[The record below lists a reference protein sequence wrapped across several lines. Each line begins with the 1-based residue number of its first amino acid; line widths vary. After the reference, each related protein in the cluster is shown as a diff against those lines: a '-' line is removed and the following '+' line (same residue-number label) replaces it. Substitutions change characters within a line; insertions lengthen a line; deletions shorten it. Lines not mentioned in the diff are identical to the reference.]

1 MRIGYTLSSEERTG
15 NELIALAAQA
25 EVVGFDFV
33 GISDHYHPWSETQ
46 GQSTFAW
53 TILGGIAMAT
63 KQIEV
68 FIEVTCPIIRYH
80 PAIIAQ
86 AAATTASLME
96 GRFTFGVGT
105 GENLNEHVVGHGWPK
120 TSVRQAM
127 LREAVDIIREL
138 WRGELTSYEGEFYTV
153 ENAKIYS
160 LPKELPP
167 IIVSAFGPKAA
178 RMAGEIGDGFVST
191 SPDKALVQAFKRSGG
206 KNKPVYGQIDVCWAK
221 NTSEAKKTA
230 FKYWPNKA
238 APGNLNTELAL
249 PQQFQDVGEAIGPNK
264 ATEKIPLGDNLEEYI
279 KTIKEYRDAG
289 YDNIYLHQIGPDQ
302 KGFFRFFKEK
312 LQPALKNP

>member
-1 MRIGYTLSSEERTG
+1 MRIGYTLSSEERTAQ
-15 NELIALAAQA
+15 ELIDLAAKA
-25 EVVGFDFV
+25 EAVGFDFV

-63 KQIEV
+63 RDIEV

-120 TSVRQAM
+120 ASVRQEM
-127 LREAVDIIREL
+127 LREAVDIIRDL

-153 ENAKIYS
+153 ENAKIYT
-160 LPKELPP
+160 LPAELPP
-167 IIVSAFGPKAA
+167 IVVSAFGVRAA

-191 SPDKALVQAFKRSGG
+191 SPDKALVQAFRRSGG
-206 KNKPVYGQIDVCWAK
+206 KNKPTYAQLDVCYAPTK
-221 NTSEAKKTA
+221 SKAQKTA
-230 FKYWPNKA
+230 FKYWPSKL
-238 APGNLNTELAL
+238 APGNLNTELQL
-249 PQQFQDVGEAIGPNK
+249 PQQYQDVAEAIGPEGFK
-264 ATEKIPLGDNLEEYI
+264 DAIPLGNNVDDYV
-279 KTIKEYRDAG
+279 KAIKECLDAG
-289 YDNIYLHQIGPDQ
+289 FENVYLHQIGPDQ
-302 KGFFRFFKEK
+302 ASFFTFFKEK
-312 LQPALKNP
+312 LQPALKNI